1 MEGKRGPGLVMPVLL
16 PLLVAVAFAVLGL
29 YGTAL
34 GRAADSFEHTARASI
49 EISAPAR
56 GLQ

>member
-1 MEGKRGPGLVMPVLL
+1 MPLVAVRAVLL
-16 PLLVAVAFAVLGL
+16 PLLVAVAFAVWGL
-29 YGTAL
+29 YGSAL
-34 GRAADSFEHTARASI
+34 SGAADSFEHTARASI